1 MNIANSPRNHPL
13 KKQLSLFLTLS
24 FLVFSISC
32 SSNNESQTDSKTQ
45 VNKTPVSKPAPDDI
59 KPGKTTEIT
68 LILTDANGFQ
78 DILDKQKG
86 KVVLVDFWATWC
98 IPCVKDFHHTVEWSR
113 EFAAKGLTVIS
124 VSMDESDETTQKTV
138 LKFLE
143 SKDAELINLLAT
155 AADGEDTMETFGIEG
170 GALPHYRIYNREGKL
185 VRKFSF
191 ADPDK
196 LFTQAEL
203 KTAIEESLQTKPN

>member
-1 MNIANSPRNHPL
+1 MTTSKSHHNNL
-13 KKQLSLFLTLS
+13 FKKQFALLLTLS
-24 FLVFSISC
+24 FLVFSIGC
-32 SSNNESQTDSKTQ
+32 SSNSDSQSGNSKPGK
-45 VNKTPVSKPAPDDI
+45 KTPVSKPESNDI
-59 KPGKTTEIT
+59 KAGKTTEIT
-68 LILTDANGFQ
+68 LILTDAKGFQ

-98 IPCVKDFHHTVEWSR
+98 VPCIKDFHHSVEWNQ
-113 EFAAKGLTVIS
+113 EFANQGLTVIS
-124 VSMDESDETTQKTV
+124 VSMDESEEDAKV

-155 AADGEDTMETFGIEG
+155 AADGQDPMETFGIEAG
-170 GALPHYRIYNREGKL
+170 VLPHYRIYNREGKL
-185 VRKFSF
+185 VKKFSF